1 MVSKNRTLRIS
12 DRIRDE
18 LATILLYEISDP
30 RLSGVSVTDVNVDR
44 ELSYANVFVSA
55 LEGSSR
61 ADEILAGLTH
71 AQGFLRRELAQRIDL
86 FMFPKLR
93 FFWDPTFE
101 KAEKIEKLI
110 QSLHEGEQNEPGS
123 EQSGEQADNG

>member
-1 MVSKNRTLRIS
+1 MVSKNRALRIS

-30 RLSGVSVTDVNVDR
+30 RLSGVSVTDVTVDR

-55 LEGSSR
+55 LEGSERSE
-61 ADEILAGLTH
+61 EILTGLNH

-86 FMFPKLR
+86 FTFPKLR
-93 FFWDPTFE
+93 FYWDPTSE
-101 KAEKIEKLI
+101 RAEKIERLI
-110 QSLHEGEQNEPGS
+110 LSLHEGDNTPEPDGT
-123 EQSGEQADNG
+123 NGPESDE

>member
-1 MVSKNRTLRIS
+1 VVSKNRALRIS

-30 RLSGVSVTDVNVDR
+30 RLSGVSVTDVTVDR

-55 LEGSSR
+55 LEGSERSE
-61 ADEILAGLTH
+61 EILTGLNH

-86 FMFPKLR
+86 FTFPKLR
-93 FFWDPTFE
+93 FYWDPTSE
-101 KAEKIEKLI
+101 RAEKIERLI
-110 QSLHEGEQNEPGS
+110 LSLHEGENTPEPDGT
-123 EQSGEQADNG
+123 NGPESDE

>member
-1 MVSKNRTLRIS
+1 VVSKNRALRIS

-30 RLSGVSVTDVNVDR
+30 RLSGVSVTDVTVDR

-55 LEGSSR
+55 LEGSERSE
-61 ADEILAGLTH
+61 EILTGLNH

-86 FMFPKLR
+86 FTFPKLR
-93 FFWDPTFE
+93 FYWDPTSE
-101 KAEKIEKLI
+101 RAEKIERLI
-110 QSLHEGEQNEPGS
+110 LSLHEGDNTPEPDGT
-123 EQSGEQADNG
+123 NGPESDE